1 MKNLKTIVNNQLRKL
16 NGQWRTLSIKKQHR
30 YMILLFAGY
39 ALLSLVVLLKVWYD
53 VTNSNNEMKIEH
65 IENPVIQQN
74 KTQVTSQDSIRII
87 LKHKM
92 YEK

>member
-1 MKNLKTIVNNQLRKL
+1 MKNLKTIVNNRLRKL
-16 NGQWRTLSIKKQHR
+16 NGQWRTLPLKKQHR

-39 ALLSLVVLLKVWYD
+39 ALLSFIVLLKVGYD
-53 VTNSNNEMKIEH
+53 VKNSSNEMKIEH

-74 KTQVTSQDSIRII
+74 KAQVTPQDSIRII